1 MLPGS
6 SPRNTMSN
14 IRIVNTSFTRQVVRL
29 GHGENLTIEPGASFQ
44 VPAEIAKALLK
55 MEEKFKLWIPGAK
68 QRAQGKH
75 PGGSADALAQLGLGL
90 SDVEIPSPEP
100 MRRRMKTKPVL
111 EHATKGLEVS
121 VEGAPVS

>member
-1 MLPGS
+1 
-6 SPRNTMSN
+6 MSN

-55 MEEKFKLWIPGAK
+55 MPEKFALWMPGAK
-68 QRAQGKH
+68 QRAMGKH

-90 SDVEIPSPEP
+90 SDVEMPSPEP
-100 MRRRMKTKPVL
+100 MRRRMKTKPAL
-111 EHATKGLEVS
+111 EHSTKGLETS